1 MSDYLIPVAVAVL
14 AWWLSTVVI
23 LYRAGLP
30 RTSFRRTLIVA
41 TAVALIGVWLLY
53 ITHDDQSPTSAYL
66 AFFGALAVFGW
77 HEVSYLFGFVSG
89 PKPQACPDNCSG
101 WARFVRGV
109 NTCIYHELA
118 VVASVL
124 ALALGTFGSANQVGL
139 WTLTILWL
147 MRWSAKMNIFLGV
160 PNLHVEFWPEHLAYL
175 SSFIRERSMNALFP
189 WSIIVATTFITLL
202 VIAAADA
209 APGSADQVGAS
220 LLATL
225 LALATLEHWLLILRL
240 PDELLWQPGLRSRR
254 ASAAQIAPADAGT
267 GP

>member
-1 MSDYLIPVAVAVL
+1 VSGYLIPIVVAIV

-30 RTSFRRTLIVA
+30 RHSFRRTLIGA
-41 TAVALIGVWLLY
+41 TGVALLGVGLLY
-53 ITHDDQSPTSAYL
+53 VSLDDRSPTGAYL
-66 AFFGALAVFGW
+66 AFFGALAVFAW

-89 PKPQACPDNCSG
+89 PKPQACPEHCSG

-124 ALALGTFGSANQVGL
+124 ALALATFGAANQVGL

-175 SSFIRERSMNALFP
+175 RSFVRERSMNALFP
-189 WSIIVATTFITLL
+189 LSIIVATTFIALL
-202 VIAAADA
+202 VVAAAEA
-209 APGSADQVGAS
+209 APGSADRTGAT

-225 LALATLEHWLLILRL
+225 LTLATLEHWLLILRL

-254 ASAAQIAPADAGT
+254 GPRIAPADAGT
-267 GP
+267 GS